1 MEKKRKGRKGFKKA
15 KKSSENGLNI
25 SYDKEELEEYVPHL
39 INELSEKT
47 HTLKI
52 DSVNLEV
59 EDIKEEEDQI
69 MKDLIPKEL
78 VNPGVIDFIRRCKTK
93 DEAIEILD
101 FCSKRGEIG
110 RDEYEK
116 YKSIIMQKGGLDK
129 IIEENGGRKDPGYY
143 ERKYYKKDFNSQK
156 FKSNNN

>member
-1 MEKKRKGRKGFKKA
+1 MEKKRKGRKLFKKA

-25 SYDKEELEEYVPHL
+25 SYDKEELEEFVPHL
-39 INELSEKT
+39 INELSEKKK
-47 HTLKI
+47 TLKM

-59 EDIKEEEDQI
+59 EDIKEVEDEI
-69 MKDLIPKEL
+69 NNNLISKEL

-101 FCSKRGEIG
+101 FCLKREEIG
-110 RDEYEK
+110 RNEYER

-129 IIEENGGRKDPGYY
+129 IIKECGGRKDPGYY
-143 ERKYYKKDFNSQK
+143 ERKYYKKDFNYQK

>member
-39 INELSEKT
+39 INELSEKK

-69 MKDLIPKEL
+69 KNDLILKEL

-101 FCSKRGEIG
+101 FCLIRGEIG

-129 IIEENGGRKDPGYY
+129 FIEENGGRKDPGYY

>member
-1 MEKKRKGRKGFKKA
+1 
-15 KKSSENGLNI
+15 
-25 SYDKEELEEYVPHL
+25 VPHL

-59 EDIKEEEDQI
+59 EDIKEEENQI
-69 MKDLIPKEL
+69 KNDLIPKEL

-93 DEAIEILD
+93 GEAIEILD
-101 FCSKRGEIG
+101 FCLKRGEIG

-116 YKSIIMQKGGLDK
+116 YKSIIMQKGGLDR
-129 IIEENGGRKDPGYY
+129 IIKENGGRKDHGYY
-143 ERKYYKKDFNSQK
+143 ERKY
-156 FKSNNN
+156 

>member
-1 MEKKRKGRKGFKKA
+1 MEKKRKDRKGFKKA

-25 SYDKEELEEYVPHL
+25 SYDKEELEEFVPHL
-39 INELSEKT
+39 INELSEKKK
-47 HTLKI
+47 TLKM
-52 DSVNLEV
+52 DSVNLEI

-69 MKDLIPKEL
+69 NNNLIPKEI

-93 DEAIEILD
+93 NEAIEILD
-101 FCSKRGEIG
+101 FCLKREEIG
-110 RDEYEK
+110 RNEYEK

-129 IIEENGGRKDPGYY
+129 IIKESGGRKDPGYY
-143 ERKYYKKDFNSQK
+143 ERKNYKKDFNSQK

>member
-39 INELSEKT
+39 INELSENT

-101 FCSKRGEIG
+101 FCLKQGEIG

>member
-25 SYDKEELEEYVPHL
+25 SYDKEELEEFVPHL
-39 INELSEKT
+39 INELSEKKN
-47 HTLKI
+47 TLKM
-52 DSVNLEV
+52 DSVNLEI

-69 MKDLIPKEL
+69 NNNIIPKEL
-78 VNPGVIDFIRRCKTK
+78 INPGVIDFIRRCKTK

-101 FCSKRGEIG
+101 FCLKHEEIG
-110 RDEYEK
+110 RNEYEK

-129 IIEENGGRKDPGYY
+129 IIKESGGRKDPGYY
-143 ERKYYKKDFNSQK
+143 ERKYYKRDFNNQK

>member
-1 MEKKRKGRKGFKKA
+1 MEKKRKGRKHFKKA

-25 SYDKEELEEYVPHL
+25 SYDKEELEEFVPHL
-39 INELSEKT
+39 INELSEKKK
-47 HTLKI
+47 TLKM
-52 DSVNLEV
+52 DSVNLEI
-59 EDIKEEEDQI
+59 EDIKEEEDEI
-69 MKDLIPKEL
+69 NKNLIPKEL

-101 FCSKRGEIG
+101 FCLKREEIG
-110 RDEYEK
+110 RNEYER

-129 IIEENGGRKDPGYY
+129 IIKECGGRKDPGYY
-143 ERKYYKKDFNSQK
+143 ERKYYKKDFNYQK

>member
-78 VNPGVIDFIRRCKTK
+78 VNPGVIDFIRRCKNK